1 MHLVDCTEEYWDF
14 VRVLRNDPEVQ
25 DGFIE
30 KANISPQQQ
39 KEYMKKYSHGYKI
52 AIHKN
57 KPVGF
62 IGVVDDDIRVCTSPD
77 SQGKGVGKFMI
88 NEIIKIFPNAKAKIK
103 IDNKASLK
111 AFESCGFKKK
121 YYILEKEDEAKSV

>member
-30 KANISPQQQ
+30 KANISSEQQ
-39 KEYMKKYSHGYKI
+39 KEYMKKHSHGYKI
-52 AIHKN
+52 AIHEN

-62 IGVVDDDIRVCTSPD
+62 IGVVNDDIRVCTSPD

-111 AFESCGFKKK
+111 VFESCGFKKK
-121 YYILEKEDEAKSV
+121 YYILEL